1 MTASPA
7 TRLLFGERSLTVVAA
22 DFDSRLDAHAAAE
35 QLRADQEADG
45 PVAVLSP
52 HAHHV
57 AKVLEPETRGIWST
71 ALRSHLTLGL
81 LGLAGG
87 LGLAALLITQWT
99 AAAASPGFTLLFL
112 GVMGLFS
119 GGMWA
124 GFITLRPDHGR
135 VIRRVEDALRRHK
148 WAVVIHPRTEHG
160 AQHATQALRASG
172 AEPARSF

>member
-22 DFDSRLDAHAAAE
+22 DFASRFDAHAAAD
-35 QLRADQEADG
+35 QLRADRQADG

-52 HAHHV
+52 HARHV
-57 AKVLEPETRGIWST
+57 DKVLEPETRGIWST

-87 LGLAALLITQWT
+87 LAIGALLIAQWT

-135 VIRRVEDALRRHK
+135 VIRRVEDALHRHQ
-148 WAVVIHPRTEHG
+148 WAVVVHPRTEQG
-160 AQHATQALRASG
+160 ARHAARALRGWG
-172 AEPARSF
+172 ADPARSL